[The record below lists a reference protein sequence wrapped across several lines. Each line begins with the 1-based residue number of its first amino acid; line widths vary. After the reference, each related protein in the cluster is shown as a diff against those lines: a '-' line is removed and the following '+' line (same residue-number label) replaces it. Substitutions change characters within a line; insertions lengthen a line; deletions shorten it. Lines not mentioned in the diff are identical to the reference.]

1 MFAPTTSQQCSARRP
16 VAESDRAGR
25 LLINPDLTV
34 GGFANVFAI
43 GDMTSL
49 NGSAGSVARCNA
61 GVAVTAAKTV
71 NGKVKAGTP
80 FKYFDKGSMSIISRF
95 SAVCRVRKVEFKGTI
110 AWFMW
115 AGRARDVSG
124 GLPQPVC
131 RCDVVVR
138 FVHRSPSSALPLRAG
153 ADEDRWPRRRVTER
167 EPELAHISALAPHR
181 LNTFRLMSVTLCEWH
196 QASVR

>member
-1 MFAPTTSQQCSARRP
+1 M
-16 VAESDRAGR
+16 
-25 LLINPDLTV
+25 TV

-49 NGSAGSVARCNA
+49 NGLPGQSPVAMQGGRH
-61 GVAVTAAKTV
+61 AAKTV

-115 AGRARDVSG
+115 LA
-124 GLPQPVC
+124 
-131 RCDVVVR
+131 
-138 FVHRSPSSALPLRAG
+138 VHVMYLVGFRNRYVAVMSWFGSFIGHRRPHFPLRAG
-153 ADEDRWPRRRVTER
+153 ADEDRGHAAVTER
-167 EPELAHISALAPHR
+167 EPELAHSA
-181 LNTFRLMSVTLCEWH
+181 
-196 QASVR
+196 